1 MIWILIGLEVIGVT
15 GGIVLYAL
23 RPGRIRDEPRKGITR
38 FLYAVGEWIVSKI
51 PLSHRMNEV
60 TRLAGS
66 LHPQMSARTAYR
78 RYAAERAGQ
87 MYGLM
92 LLTNLLLIF
101 GIGGAKAS
109 VDVGYE
115 VQRPAYGEA
124 DRTETL
130 VAVDEEGREAEIRIS
145 VPHQA
150 PNPEQARQAIQEAAK
165 DLLER
170 TERLKKTAE
179 AFILPTQLGEVTVQY
194 TSDEEVWIGSD
205 GYVRWR
211 TEPLGQEQWF
221 EATLSLAGEEE
232 IYRFMI
238 LHERI
243 LEADFREQV
252 EEAVN
257 LAELTDDTFV
267 LPDQAEGRR
276 LMWETPDEQKGIGR
290 MILLLWLLPL
300 GIIPLGRSELRHM
313 RKDRNK
319 RMEASYP
326 LMLQK
331 LTIYL
336 SAGLSIQAAWERI
349 AQKGDPKDPLME
361 EMRVTR
367 VQIRNGMSVQTAFL
381 EFGKRV
387 QNAELRRLANM
398 LCRDLRRGNEYLLD
412 KLTELNRQA
421 WDRHRKTIQIQSE
434 ETETKMLIPM
444 MLMLGA
450 ILLIVMTPAMLTLR
464 L

>member
-1 MIWILIGLEVIGVT
+1 
-15 GGIVLYAL
+15 
-23 RPGRIRDEPRKGITR
+23 
-38 FLYAVGEWIVSKI
+38 
-51 PLSHRMNEV
+51 
-60 TRLAGS
+60 
-66 LHPQMSARTAYR
+66 
-78 RYAAERAGQ
+78 
-87 MYGLM
+87 
-92 LLTNLLLIF
+92 
-101 GIGGAKAS
+101 
-109 VDVGYE
+109 
-115 VQRPAYGEA
+115 
-124 DRTETL
+124 
-130 VAVDEEGREAEIRIS
+130 
-145 VPHQA
+145 
-150 PNPEQARQAIQEAAK
+150 
-165 DLLER
+165 
-170 TERLKKTAE
+170 
-179 AFILPTQLGEVTVQY
+179 
-194 TSDEEVWIGSD
+194 
-205 GYVRWR
+205 
-211 TEPLGQEQWF
+211 
-221 EATLSLAGEEE
+221 
-232 IYRFMI
+232 
-238 LHERI
+238 
-243 LEADFREQV
+243 
-252 EEAVN
+252 
-257 LAELTDDTFV
+257 
-267 LPDQAEGRR
+267 
-276 LMWETPDEQKGIGR
+276 
-290 MILLLWLLPL
+290 
-300 GIIPLGRSELRHM
+300 
-313 RKDRNK
+313 
-319 RMEASYP
+319 MEASYP